1 LDKQKIKIVIG
12 ILFSIAAIII
22 IVLLVDMREVWEN
35 LKKLSLP
42 VVATV
47 LSLYMI
53 NMLLRTLRW
62 KLIIAQKTDIKF
74 NLVFKALIYG
84 YTLNQLLPL
93 KMGEIGRA
101 EYLTRQSGESRS
113 FLLGTIVVER
123 IMDMFIILMFF
134 GFSVLF
140 SETVLNNLTSNLFSV
155 IFFIAAFLGG
165 LFLFFNL
172 GIVKKL
178 TKRLPLKAE
187 KFVDHVIDNL
197 IQSVSLFSSYT
208 KVIIILLLS
217 LLVWGLTCFSFYL
230 IIKDLN
236 ISVPFYAYFF
246 IVSAGTMGMIIPAT
260 SANIGVYHAVAMG
273 ALMIFMVTKTQALA
287 FAIIAHAFD
296 FFPAVLLGTG
306 LFIHGRF
313 DSLKSFQNIEK
324 TLSGNQETA

>member
-1 LDKQKIKIVIG
+1 MQK
-12 ILFSIAAIII
+12 
-22 IVLLVDMREVWEN
+22 VWWN
-35 LKKLSLP
+35 LKKMSLP
-42 VVATV
+42 VIAAVS
-47 LSLYMI
+47 SLYLL

-62 KLIIAQKTDIKF
+62 KLIIAQRTDIGF

-101 EYLTRQSGESRS
+101 EYLTRQTGESRS

-140 SETVLNNLTSNLFSV
+140 SETVLNNLKSNLFSV
-155 IFFIAAFLGG
+155 IFFIISFLGG

-172 GIVKKL
+172 GIVKNL
-178 TKRLPLKAE
+178 TRFLPHKAE
-187 KFVDHVIDNL
+187 KFTSHVIDNL
-197 IQSVSLFSSYT
+197 TESLSVFTFRT
-208 KVIIILLLS
+208 KVFNVLLLS
-217 LLVWGLTCFSFYL
+217 LLIWGLTCFSFYL

-236 ISVPFYAYFF
+236 ISVPFYAYLF
-246 IVSAGTMGMIIPAT
+246 IVSAGTMGMIIPST

-273 ALMIFMVTKTQALA
+273 ALMIFMVPDIQALA

-296 FFPAVLLGTG
+296 FFPAVLLGAG
-306 LFIHGRF
+306 FFIYGSF
-313 DSLKSFQNIEK
+313 NSLNTLRDVEK
-324 TLSGNQETA
+324 PV